1 MFARTW
7 RKVSL
12 LISVAGIAGA
22 AMVSPA
28 AAGHSKHGQSEHKH
42 GAGDVVT
49 RTLQLKDFE
58 RIDVQGVADVQVR
71 FGDTYSAE
79 LDVEENLA
87 DLVDVRVEGRTLVV
101 DTEDD
106 DGFDTDEGIHLRL
119 VMPKLT
125 EVVVHGVSNVE
136 IEGMDAE
143 SVSFE
148 LAGVGNIEARGR
160 VKRLEAQLDGVG
172 KIDLR
177 DLVAQD
183 ADVHAGGVG
192 EVLVNVEGVLDARVK
207 GMSKVRYY
215 GDPREVRDDVDG
227 FGRLVQASGSSR
239 RH

>member
-12 LISVAGIAGA
+12 LALVVGIAGA
-22 AMVSPA
+22 AMATPA
-28 AAGHSKHGQSEHKH
+28 AAGHSKHGNKAHKR
-42 GAGDVVT
+42 GSGDVVT
-49 RTLQLKDFE
+49 RTLQLDDFE

-87 DLVDVRVEGRTLVV
+87 ELVDVRVEERTLVV
-101 DTEDD
+101 DTDD
-106 DGFDTDEGIHLRL
+106 DEGFDTDEGIHLRL
-119 VMPKLT
+119 VVPKLT
-125 EVVVHGVSNVE
+125 GVVVHGVSNVE

-160 VKRLEAQLDGVG
+160 VKRLEVQLDGVG
-172 KIDLR
+172 KLDLR

-192 EVLVNVEGVLDARVK
+192 EVLVNVEGVLDARVN

-227 FGRLVQASGSSR
+227 FGRLVQASGGAR
-239 RH
+239 RR